1 MSYETIDLNIENY
14 ELQDILNLFKMP
26 LTFNEQDLK
35 QAKLTVLQMH
45 PDKSRLPKE
54 YFLFFSK
61 AYKMLFEIY
70 KVRYPDRKVIENEK
84 YSYNNIINRE
94 LGQSMAK
101 NSMIKEDRE
110 YYKKQDEAFDK
121 LSKMN
126 SSQFNTWFNDKF
138 EKFRMHDAEQD
149 SGYDEWFRNPLEE
162 QNINLHENSTWSDRA
177 KEIERKKEELRNKY
191 ALISHNDLQS
201 FNESGNYYGLG
212 REQPVEHSSGIFSSL
227 QYEDLKKAHTETVIP
242 VTIEDYNK
250 RQQYKSI
257 GDFKIF
263 RDNESNK
270 YDFNADNFNKK
281 LENIKLAQE
290 QEDVRRAYLLAK
302 QDEIARQLN
311 KNFKSEFM
319 QLTN

>member
-1 MSYETIDLNIENY
+1 METLDLNIDNY
-14 ELQDILNLFKMP
+14 ELQDILNLFKIP
-26 LTFNEQDLK
+26 LAFNEQDLK

-94 LGQSMAK
+94 LGQSMSK

-121 LSKMN
+121 LTKMN
-126 SSQFNTWFNDKF
+126 SSQFNTWFNEKF

-149 SGYDEWFRNPLEE
+149 SGYEDWFRNNNNDDEE
-162 QNINLHENSTWSDRA
+162 KNINENSTWNDRA
-177 KEIERKKEELRNKY
+177 KEIERKKEELRNK
-191 ALISHNDLQS
+191 LSIISRDELQS
-201 FNESGNYYGLG
+201 FNHTGHYYELG
-212 REQPVEHSSGIFSSL
+212 REQPAEHSSGLFSSL

-250 RQQYKSI
+250 RQQYKSV

-263 RDNESNK
+263 RDNETNK
-270 YDFNADNFNKK
+270 YDFNADNSKIK
-281 LENIKLAQE
+281 MENIKSIQQ
-290 QEDVRRAYLLAK
+290 QEDVRRAYLIAK

-319 QLTN
+319 QLMN